1 MNAQLVVHHLGVS
14 QSERIVWLCE
24 ELGLDYVLKRYDRDP
39 VTRLAP
45 AEYKALHPIGTAPVI
60 TDGEVV
66 LAESGAIMEYI
77 LGRYGQG
84 QLTVSPQSP
93 DFPQYLFWMH
103 FTNASLVSSEMIRI
117 VTGALGI
124 APDDPRLE
132 FSRRRADNAFAQ
144 VEARLGEADYFAGA
158 AFTAADIMM
167 VFALT
172 TMRVFA
178 PRDLAAYPNILA
190 YLQRIGAR
198 PAYQRAMAKG
208 DPGDDAAADLR
219 RRSQHS
225 TTLTAR
231 PPREVSL

>member
-1 MNAQLVVHHLGVS
+1 MSGLVVHHLGVS

-24 ELGLDYVLKRYDRDP
+24 ELGLDYTLKVYDRDP

-45 AEYKALHPIGTAPVI
+45 AEYKAIHPRGTAPVI
-60 TDGEVV
+60 TDGDLV
-66 LAESGAIMEYI
+66 LSESGAIMDYI

-84 QLTVSPQSP
+84 RLIVPPQSP
-93 DFPQYLFWMH
+93 DFPHYVFWMH

-124 APDDPRLE
+124 AADDPRLA
-132 FSRRRADNAFAQ
+132 FSRARADNAFDL
-144 VEARLGEADYFAGA
+144 VEARLGQAPWFAGQE
-158 AFTAADIMM
+158 FTAADIMT

-178 PRDLAAYPNILA
+178 PRDLGPYPNIRA
-190 YLQRIGAR
+190 YLKRVGER

-208 DPGDDAAADLR
+208 DPGM
-219 RRSQHS
+219 
-225 TTLTAR
+225 TL
-231 PPREVSL
+231 LLD